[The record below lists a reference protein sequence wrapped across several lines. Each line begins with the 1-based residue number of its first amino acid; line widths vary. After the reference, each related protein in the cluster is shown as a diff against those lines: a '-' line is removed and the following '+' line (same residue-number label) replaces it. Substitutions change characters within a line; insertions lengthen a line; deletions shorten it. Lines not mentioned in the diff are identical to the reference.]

1 MHLQAGATEAPV
13 DWSRFRH
20 CIVIGSWIVTNH
32 GTTDAE
38 RTNRLHVWA
47 REVTVVQLSDLPWEG
62 HDKHEFIGDKT
73 LCYETEGGARVPMA
87 VFMLGR
93 LKLCKT

>member
-1 MHLQAGATEAPV
+1 MPKEQTDSMSEPV
-13 DWSRFRH
+13 K
-20 CIVIGSWIVTNH
+20 
-32 GTTDAE
+32 
-38 RTNRLHVWA
+38 
-47 REVTVVQLSDLPWEG
+47 LSDLPWEG